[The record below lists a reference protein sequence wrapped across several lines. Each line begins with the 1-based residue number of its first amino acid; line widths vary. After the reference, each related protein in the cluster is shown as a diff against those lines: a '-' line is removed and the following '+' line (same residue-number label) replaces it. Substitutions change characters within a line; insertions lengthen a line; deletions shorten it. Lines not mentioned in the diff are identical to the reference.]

1 MKLDFDKFEQ
11 ETYRLCA
18 LYQDI
23 KNRDG
28 AENPY
33 NSELVHDALN
43 ILEHWEK
50 ILILSEIDEPEWTF
64 ENIKIIST
72 IKEQM
77 NVLKTLRKIYA
88 T

>member
-50 ILILSEIDEPEWTF
+50 
-64 ENIKIIST
+64 NK
-72 IKEQM
+72 
-77 NVLKTLRKIYA
+77 
-88 T
+88 